1 MVDSIINFLNQ
12 GWVGVSIGIIV
23 AFISI
28 KHSNKKPI
36 PVYQKHS
43 FNILKK
49 DELELS
55 SNIHIFY
62 NEREVDNLT
71 KTQIIFWNN
80 GSDTLKIEDVVEDD
94 KLLLKFSEHSTILSS
109 KIIKKS
115 RDINKSYIRT
125 STTNKNITYFGFDYL
140 DENDG
145 MTFEIV
151 HTDLSPYPEVHGTFK
166 GIPQGIQD
174 LGKVDMRKTICNNI
188 IQCISKDIKLQLI
201 IMSVLGLFILIIG
214 LYPHLLEKMNN
225 INKTINDI
233 VISSEY
239 MNIFL
244 IILGFMYLIIPLI
257 ILIFNR
263 KRFPKSLIINEE

>member
-1 MVDSIINFLNQ
+1 
-12 GWVGVSIGIIV
+12 
-23 AFISI
+23 
-28 KHSNKKPI
+28 
-36 PVYQKHS
+36 
-43 FNILKK
+43 
-49 DELELS
+49 
-55 SNIHIFY
+55 
-62 NEREVDNLT
+62 
-71 KTQIIFWNN
+71 
-80 GSDTLKIEDVVEDD
+80 
-94 KLLLKFSEHSTILSS
+94 
-109 KIIKKS
+109 
-115 RDINKSYIRT
+115 
-125 STTNKNITYFGFDYL
+125 
-140 DENDG
+140 